1 MARRRFYRERNNL
14 RLKGVERILFIL
26 AVPLYLIGLFG
37 GSDLLDLD
45 LNTAIWL
52 LSIGG
57 GLMLVV
63 CLTILF

>member
-1 MARRRFYRERNNL
+1 MARRRLYRERNSF
-14 RLKGVERILFIL
+14 RLKGIERILFIL

-37 GSDLLDLD
+37 GSGLLNLT